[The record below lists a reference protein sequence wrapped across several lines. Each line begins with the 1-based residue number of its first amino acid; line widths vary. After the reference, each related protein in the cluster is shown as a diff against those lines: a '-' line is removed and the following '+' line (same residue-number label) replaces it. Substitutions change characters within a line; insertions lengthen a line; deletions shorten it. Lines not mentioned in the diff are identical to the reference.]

1 MTGSFLSTLLANT
14 IYAFAFSYYF
24 YITFLGYEGMFGL
37 IERERERER
46 EFVCARAS
54 VFDDVRTRPVF
65 AMTDWVLLC
74 CSRCTALPFLENTL
88 YFIYPV
94 GLVFALYVVSL
105 PLNFNICNF
114 VMGFYFH

>member
-37 IERERERER
+37 IERERESLCVR
-46 EFVCARAS
+46 VPLCL
-54 VFDDVRTRPVF
+54 DHVRTRPVF